1 MVFWRGGGVWQ
12 RAAAVVARV
21 RGGGVWQLAAQL
33 TAYAAGGLISEGAAS
48 RAEQMIA
55 ADSRANKWWW
65 LLGTR
70 LEFLGCDFEVV
81 II

>member
-1 MVFWRGGGVWQ
+1 MFWRGGGVWQ

-21 RGGGVWQLAAQL
+21 RGGGVWQL

-65 LLGTR
+65 LRGTL
-70 LEFLGCDFEVV
+70 LEFLGCEAV